1 VKRLF
6 YDVADGQRLGMK
18 MESHVDVRF
27 AAPVK
32 LATSGAA
39 NGNLSVRGGAS
50 RHRNDKGALRMIF
63 GMRVRGALLGTLIM
77 LAVPVAA
84 SLAAMVASSPA
95 AAQTVQSI
103 VVEGNRRVELD
114 TIRSYFK
121 PGPNGVLDQGR
132 IDDGLKA
139 LIETGLFQDVR
150 ISRPGGKIVV
160 TVVENP
166 VIGRVAFEGNKKVK
180 DDQLTAE
187 IQSKPRGT
195 FSRPMVQSD
204 AQRIA
209 EIYRHSG
216 RYDVRVTPEIIE
228 QPNNRVDLVFTIVEG
243 SKTGIKSIEFIGNQ
257 AYSSYRLRDIIKTRE
272 SNLLSFLGGADTYDP
287 DRVEADR
294 DLIRR
299 FYLKHGYADVQ
310 VVAALTEYDPARG
323 GFLVTFKI
331 EEGQQYRV
339 ASVEFTSSI
348 VTLDGNTL
356 RSYSHVYVGS
366 VYNAEALEKS
376 VEEMQIEAS
385 RRGYAFAIV
394 RPRGD
399 RNFEAHTVSI
409 VFGIDEGPRTYI
421 ERINIKGNT
430 RTRDYVIRREFD
442 LSEGDAYNRAL
453 VDRAERR
460 LKNLDYFK
468 NVKITTEPGS
478 SSDRVVL
485 IVDLEEKSTGDFSV
499 SGGYST
505 TDGALGE
512 VSISERNFLGRGLF
526 AKAAVTYGQYARGAS
541 LSFVDP
547 YLLDYRV
554 AGGLDISYREQL
566 PNSYISYGTKT
577 MGFSPRLGFALR
589 EDLSLQ
595 VRYSLY
601 EQEIT
606 LPYYLANCNNNPANG
621 MLAFNPSPA
630 WVAANAPGTPPGGT
644 VTAGGQTA
652 TDATG
657 LGLWCYSDG
666 EASLPVR
673 KELASGKTLTSSVG
687 YSLSYNTL
695 DNNKNPTDGLLINFS
710 QDFAGVGGDV
720 SYLKTTID
728 GKYYAPLVSDIVG
741 LIHVQSGILNRASSE
756 LRMLDQFQMGP
767 NLVRGFAPNGIGP
780 RDINP
785 FGTQDALGGTKYWGA
800 SFELQM
806 PFWFLPKEVGLKG
819 AVYAD
824 AGSLWDYQGP
834 TNWALTGEVNVPGCI
849 KPTQTPVVTSGTCLG
864 LQYDDTNI
872 IRTAVGVGLIWA
884 SPFGPLRFDYA
895 FPLTKGQ
902 YDRVQQF
909 KFGGG
914 TSF

>member
-1 VKRLF
+1 
-6 YDVADGQRLGMK
+6 MK
-18 MESHVDVRF
+18 MKLPCNRTF
-27 AAPVK
+27 AAPAK
-32 LATSGAA
+32 LVTSRAI
-39 NGNLSVRGGAS
+39 NGNLLVRRGAG
-50 RHRNDKGALRMIF
+50 RQWNDKGALRMNF
-63 GMRVRGALLGTLIM
+63 GMRVRGGLFAALIM
-77 LAVPVAA
+77 YAVPVAM
-84 SLAAMVASSPA
+84 LAVLLVPSVA
-95 AAQTVQSI
+95 AAQTVSSI
-103 VVEGNRRVELD
+103 QVEGNRRVEIE

-121 PGPNGVLDQGR
+121 AGPGGRLDQAS

-150 ISRPGGKIVV
+150 ISTAGGRLVV

-180 DDQLTAE
+180 DEQLSAE

-195 FSRPMVQSD
+195 LSRPMVQSD

-209 EIYRHSG
+209 EIYRRSG
-216 RYDVRVTPEIIE
+216 RYDVRVNPEIIE
-228 QPNNRVDLVFTIVEG
+228 QPNNRVDLVFTITEG
-243 SKTGIKSIEFIGNQ
+243 GKTGVKSVEFVGNS
-257 AYSSYRLRDIIKTRE
+257 AYSSYRLKDIIKTHE
-272 SNLLSFLGGADTYDP
+272 SYLLSFLGGNDVYDP

-299 FYLKHGYADVQ
+299 FYLKHGFADVQ
-310 VVAALTEYDPARG
+310 VVAALTEYDPEKK

-339 ASVEFTSSI
+339 ASVNFQSSI
-348 VTLDGNTL
+348 GTLDGNTL
-356 RSYSHVYVGS
+356 SSFSRVYIGS
-366 VYNAEALEKS
+366 LYNAEALEKS

-409 VFGIDEGPRTYI
+409 TFAVDEGPRTYI
-421 ERINIKGNT
+421 ERINVRGNT

-442 LSEGDAYNRAL
+442 ISEGAAYNRAL

-460 LKNLDYFK
+460 LKNLDFFK
-468 NVKITTEPGS
+468 SVKITTEPGS

-485 IVDLEEKSTGDFSV
+485 VVDLEEKSTGDFSV

-505 TDGALGE
+505 TDGALAE

-526 AKAAVTYGQYARGAS
+526 AKASVTYGQYARGYS
-541 LSFVDP
+541 LSLVEP

-554 AGGLDISYREQL
+554 ALGLDFFQRQQL
-566 PNSYISYGTKT
+566 ANNFISYGTKT
-577 MGFSPRLGFALR
+577 IGFSPRLGFGLR

-595 VRYSLY
+595 LRYSIY
-601 EQEIT
+601 QQEIQ
-606 LPYYLANCNNNPANG
+606 LPSNLANCNNNTANPL
-621 MLAFNPSPA
+621 LAFNPTPA
-630 WVAANAPGTPPGGT
+630 FAASQTPPIDL
-644 VTAGGQTA
+644 AA
-652 TDATG
+652 TNG
-657 LGLWCYSDG
+657 LGCYFDG

-673 KELASGKTLTSSVG
+673 KELQAGKTLTSAVG
-687 YSLSYNTL
+687 YSLNYNTL
-695 DNNKNPTDGLLINFS
+695 DNNKNLTDGLLVDFK

-720 SYLKTTID
+720 RYLKSAVD
-728 GKYYAPLVSDIVG
+728 AKYYTPLVADIVG
-741 LIHVQSGILNRASSE
+741 LIHVQGGILNSVGSDI
-756 LRMLDQFQMGP
+756 RMLDHFQMGP

-780 RDINP
+780 RDLNP
-785 FGTQDALGGTKYWGA
+785 FGTNDALGGTKYWGA
-800 SFELQM
+800 SAELQM

-819 AVYAD
+819 SVYAD
-824 AGSLWDYQGP
+824 AGSLYDYKGP
-834 TNWALTGEVNVPGCI
+834 TSCAATNEINVAGCV
-849 KPTQTPVVTSGTCLG
+849 PSTRNPVSAGTCTG
-864 LQYDDTNI
+864 LVFDNGNVV
-872 IRTAVGVGLIWA
+872 RTSVGVGLIWA

-895 FPLTKGQ
+895 VPLTKGAN
-902 YDRVQQF
+902 DRVQQF

>member
-1 VKRLF
+1 
-6 YDVADGQRLGMK
+6 M
-18 MESHVDVRF
+18 
-27 AAPVK
+27 
-32 LATSGAA
+32 
-39 NGNLSVRGGAS
+39 N
-50 RHRNDKGALRMIF
+50 F
-63 GMRVRGALLGTLIM
+63 GMRVRGGLLAALIM
-77 LAVPVAA
+77 FAVPVAA
-84 SLAAMVASSPA
+84 ALVSSPV
-95 AAQTVQSI
+95 AAQTVSTIQ
-103 VVEGNRRVELD
+103 VEGNRRVELE

-121 PGPNGVLDQGR
+121 PGPGGRLDQAQ

-150 ISRPGGKIVV
+150 ISQTGGHVLV

-180 DDQLTAE
+180 DEQLSAE
-187 IQSKPRGT
+187 VQSKPRGT
-195 FSRPMVQSD
+195 LSRPMVQSD

-243 SKTGIKSIEFIGNQ
+243 SKTGIKSIEFVGNVV
-257 AYSSYRLRDIIKTRE
+257 YSSYRLKDIIKTRE
-272 SNLLSFLGGADTYDP
+272 SNLLSFLGGADVYDP

-299 FYLKHGYADVQ
+299 FYLKHGFADVQ
-310 VVAALTEYDPARG
+310 VVAALTEYDPDRK

-339 ASVEFTSSI
+339 SSVEFKSSI
-348 VTLDGNTL
+348 ATLDGNAL
-356 RSYSHVYVGS
+356 RDFSRVNIGGL
-366 VYNAEALEKS
+366 YNAEALEKS

-409 VFGIDEGPRTYI
+409 VFAIDEGPRTYI
-421 ERINIKGNT
+421 ERINVRGNT

-442 LSEGDAYNRAL
+442 ISEGDAYNRAL

-460 LKNLDYFK
+460 LKNLDFFK
-468 NVKITTEPGS
+468 SVKITTEPGS
-478 SSDRVVL
+478 SSDRVIL

-512 VSISERNFLGRGLF
+512 VSIAERNFLGRGLF
-526 AKAAVTYGQYARGAS
+526 AKASVTYGQYARGLS

-554 AGGLDISYREQL
+554 ALGLDAFYREQL
-566 PNSYISYGTKT
+566 PNSYISYGTQT
-577 MGFSPRLGFALR
+577 IGFSPRLGFALR

-595 VRYSLY
+595 LRYSIY
-601 EQEIT
+601 EQKLT
-606 LPYYLANCNNNPANG
+606 LPSYLANCNNNPSNTL
-621 MLAFNPSPA
+621 LAFNPSPA
-630 WVAANAPGTPPGGT
+630 WVNANSAAAANALG
-644 VTAGGQTA
+644 A
-652 TDATG
+652 TDTSTV
-657 LGLWCYSDG
+657 GLWCYSDG

-673 KELASGKTLTSSVG
+673 KELQNGQTITSSVG
-687 YSLSYNTL
+687 YSLNFNTL
-695 DNNKNPTDGLLINFS
+695 DNNKNPTDGLLIDWK

-720 SYLKTTID
+720 AYIKSAID
-728 GKYYAPLVSDIVG
+728 GKYYAPLVADIVG
-741 LIHVQSGILNRASSE
+741 LIHVQSGILNE
-756 LRMLDQFQMGP
+756 IGNTQLRMLDHFQMGP

-785 FGTQDALGGTKYWGA
+785 YGTMDALGGTKYWGA
-800 SFELQM
+800 SAELQM

-824 AGSLWDYQGP
+824 AGGLWDYQGP
-834 TNWALTGEVNVPGCI
+834 TSWAATGEVNTPGCI
-849 KPTQTPVVTSGTCLG
+849 RPTVNPPNPGTCLG
-864 LQYDDTNI
+864 LSYDGANVV
-872 IRTAVGVGLIWA
+872 RSSVGVGLIWA

-895 FPLTKGQ
+895 VPLTKGAN
-902 YDRVQQF
+902 DRVQQF